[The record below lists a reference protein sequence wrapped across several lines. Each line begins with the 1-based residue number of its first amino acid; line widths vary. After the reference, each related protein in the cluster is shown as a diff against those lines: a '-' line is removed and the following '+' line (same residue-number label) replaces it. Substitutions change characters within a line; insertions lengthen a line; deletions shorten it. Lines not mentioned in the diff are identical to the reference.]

1 MVFYNFNILLN
12 ITFVSEYLKIDVSS
26 GTGSYVKMSVQN
38 LREKFNQPSNG
49 TPPPPG
55 TSFGAPKLHSKQELF
70 IPRTESATSA
80 KTGSC
85 SFISSNNGKLCT
97 QLHTRL
103 RNTESLSLDRQNNG
117 SKTYTNGCTEPVKNQ
132 RKSPEQSQQDII
144 LRKWN
149 RTSVSPDSNKTEKPN
164 TITTKAKNSVLRYV
178 SQVALDEKM
187 KNFDKQTD
195 STLSEQTSEILKRA
209 KPENSVNNVQ
219 LPDNDTCDNNSSSD
233 NSIRVKMN
241 AGHKAHTQNNPHLI
255 SSGSKKSSV
264 VERWKVAQEESEAKK
279 FSLPKGKIIFLLI
292 INISVRRDIVIYLF
306 KQGSTGNIMSR
317 SYFL

>member
-1 MVFYNFNILLN
+1 
-12 ITFVSEYLKIDVSS
+12 
-26 GTGSYVKMSVQN
+26 MSVQN

-70 IPRTESATSA
+70 IPRTESANSA

-85 SFISSNNGKLCT
+85 SFISSNNGKLST

-103 RNTESLSLDRQNNG
+103 RNSKSPSPDRQNHG
-117 SKTYTNGCTEPVKNQ
+117 SKTYINGCTEPIKHQ

-149 RTSVSPDSNKTEKPN
+149 RTSISPDSNKTAEKPD
-164 TITTKAKNSVLRYV
+164 TITTKAKNSVLRYIN
-178 SQVALDEKM
+178 QVTLDEKK

-195 STLSEQTSEILKRA
+195 SSTLSEQTNEILKRA

-219 LPDNDTCDNNSSSD
+219 LPDSDTCDNNS
-233 NSIRVKMN
+233 NSVNSRIHVKMN
-241 AGHKAHTQNNPHLI
+241 AGHKTHTQNNPHLI
-255 SSGSKKSSV
+255 SSGCKKSSV

-279 FSLPKGKIIFLLI
+279 FSPPKGKTIFLLI
-292 INISVRRDIVIYLF
+292 NKHISVYETL
-306 KQGSTGNIMSR
+306 
-317 SYFL
+317 